1 MGFDVTT
8 TTAVSDGVMT
18 AFSSYDNRIYAY
30 GKGPTEISLSAPSVG
45 VTTASPITITGS
57 VMDISAGTK
66 QEAQAANFP
75 NGVPAVSDDSMAAWM
90 EYVYMQQQKPTNATG
105 VPITISVIDDNGNY
119 RQIGS
124 TTSDASGTFA
134 LTWTPDIHGDY
145 IVIASFAGS
154 ESYYPSSAE
163 THFTASPVTSSATP
177 NTGPIASA
185 TDQYFLPAVAA
196 IIAVIVVVGAILALL
211 LLRRKP

>member
-30 GKGPTEISLSAPSVG
+30 GKGPTEISLSTPSVG
-45 VTTASPITITGS
+45 VTTATPITITGS
-57 VMDISAGTK
+57 IIDISAGTK

-75 NGVPAVSDDSMAAWM
+75 SGVPAVSDDSMAAWM
-90 EYVYMQQQKPTNATG
+90 EYVYMQQQKPTNTTG
-105 VPITISVIDDNGNY
+105 VPITISVIDNNGNY

-145 IVIASFAGS
+145 TVIASFAGS
-154 ESYYPSSAE
+154 ESYYPSSTEA
-163 THFTASPVTSSATP
+163 HFNASPVTASTTTP
-177 NTGPIASA
+177 VGSTQST
-185 TDQYFLPAVAA
+185 TDQYFIPAVAA
-196 IIAVIVVVGAILALL
+196 IIVVIIVVGAILALL
-211 LLRRKP
+211 QSRRRA